1 MTDDLN
7 IHDDFLDNF
16 WYICRQAEQLQYQT
30 LSSSNFLMNIEEGW
44 TGLRT
49 LDIKT
54 NYPEVTR
61 KIEETTDKIVDRLHF
76 YRIDGKE
83 KEWLQQNAEQAL
95 TPHRDTYPWAGVIY
109 LWGNTGTY
117 YNGELVEFKENRFV
131 WYNGQELHMP
141 DLTDQ
146 DRCVIVVFMLDKIA

>member
-1 MTDDLN
+1 MIDDLN
-7 IHDDFLDNF
+7 IHDDFIDDF
-16 WYICRQAEQLQYQT
+16 WFVIRKAEVAQYYT
-30 LSSSNFLMNIEEGW
+30 TEESNRILGIREGW

-54 NYPEVTR
+54 TFPELTS
-61 KIEETTDKIVDRLHF
+61 KIEETTGKIVDRMHF

-83 KEWLQQNAEQAL
+83 KEWLQQNAERAL
-95 TPHRDTYPWAGVIY
+95 TPHRDAYPWAGVIY

-117 YNGELVEFKENRFV
+117 YNGELVEFKKNRFV

-141 DLTDQ
+141 DLTDE
-146 DRCVIVVFMLDKIA
+146 DRCVIVVFLLDKSS